1 VRAPDRRDRQATRRP
16 GGDTPHPDHY
26 SGVVEVIRGLE
37 APIVAIAGV
46 DEAIRSIDPGKEEI
60 VRPMVGDEW
69 PT

>member
-1 VRAPDRRDRQATRRP
+1 
-16 GGDTPHPDHY
+16 
-26 SGVVEVIRGLE
+26 VIRGLE